1 MRKSRD
7 KQKWST
13 FCSKEE
19 DLFVSFNSTI
29 SNQVLIFVDM
39 IIIPAL
45 RVSYTHIYTHTKH
58 ECYIHQKA
66 PLKVLNII
74 FN

>member
-7 KQKWST
+7 KHKWST

-45 RVSYTHIYTHTKH
+45 RVSYTHIYTHTPNMSAIYIKKH
-58 ECYIHQKA
+58 LSRC
-66 PLKVLNII
+66 LT
-74 FN
+74 